1 MSASYPITARLL
13 QRGTGIPLSFS
24 PLFMRLWIEW
34 SVEDRHRGS
43 PRFGRFRHL
52 RNAFNDA
59 WHNGRRSDGI
69 DEWKYATLHFRPV
82 VRAAA
87 LVVLSA
93 VLLRP
98 SGAGNGEK
106 R

>member
-1 MSASYPITARLL
+1 MRVSPLPLNQAGDKLFSTSNLHGLSDLAVRRKSRCECRHLIRSLPAYS
-13 QRGTGIPLSFS
+13 GVVGIPLSFS

-69 DEWKYATLHFRPV
+69 DE
-82 VRAAA
+82 
-87 LVVLSA
+87 
-93 VLLRP
+93 
-98 SGAGNGEK
+98 
-106 R
+106 